1 MSDLKHM
8 SVEQLR
14 AEVRSLS
21 SARIKLESRWMA
33 NGVEI
38 ERLHAENKDLRS
50 KHHNLGQREA
60 WARIYLA
67 KKDDGR

>member
-8 SVEQLR
+8 SADDLR
-14 AEVRSLS
+14 AEILSLS
-21 SARIKLESRWMA
+21 KCRGKYEATWQAHEAAIRDLESR
-33 NGVEI
+33 I
-38 ERLHAENKDLRS
+38 AELRK

-67 KKDDGR
+67 RKT